1 MKTVIFQDK
10 ITGENYHEFIDRVI
24 NIFRLSSP
32 DKYILF
38 SLKLVKQDCIMKLSI
53 LRNDGEGEEYEEI
66 IMDNNSEFFFD
77 FLNEFVQRLRE
88 VCEVVSEDYVNLDDD
103 YYVAYRMIT
112 KYNDLVTMDGLT
124 ETQAKQLLG
133 KEEKKVD
140 LSVTNNKGNSTLAG
154 FLFLIV
160 VLAISFVTVYMIVE
174 YFLREE
180 MTLCL
185 KIRLIKV
192 LISHF
197 MQEFLLRL
205 QLLFWHMVFIL
216 M

>member
-174 YFLREE
+174 
-180 MTLCL
+180 
-185 KIRLIKV
+185 
-192 LISHF
+192 
-197 MQEFLLRL
+197 
-205 QLLFWHMVFIL
+205 
-216 M
+216 